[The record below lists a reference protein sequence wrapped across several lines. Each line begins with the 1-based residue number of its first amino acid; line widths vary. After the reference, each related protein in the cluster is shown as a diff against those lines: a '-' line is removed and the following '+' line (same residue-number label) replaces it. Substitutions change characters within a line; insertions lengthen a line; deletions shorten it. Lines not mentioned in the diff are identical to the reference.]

1 MRQKDLHKLWKDLF
15 TSLGRDDKGT
25 ELFTQSI
32 NQELFKQMLTTNFY
46 SKHSLKQTVDQ
57 DIIITPD
64 EQNDI
69 QYACGYVWTSQTTLE
84 A

>member
-1 MRQKDLHKLWKDLF
+1 
-15 TSLGRDDKGT
+15 
-25 ELFTQSI
+25 
-32 NQELFKQMLTTNFY
+32 MLTTYFY

-64 EQNDI
+64 EQNDM